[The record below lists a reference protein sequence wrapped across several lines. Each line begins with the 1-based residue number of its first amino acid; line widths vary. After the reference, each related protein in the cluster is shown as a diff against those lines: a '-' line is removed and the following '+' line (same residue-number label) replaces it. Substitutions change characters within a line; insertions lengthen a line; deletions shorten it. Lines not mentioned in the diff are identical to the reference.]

1 MTAIARARSR
11 GPRGRVAASPAI
23 ALSALRSLKF
33 FFGAL
38 SANFFEFVAEFL
50 PIPRHPGGD
59 LQHFRRPRTVVFSS
73 CRGQIGERRPGKV
86 GGQKTLPAKLH
97 EPNSR
102 FFFFFSVSGSRE
114 KEGRAPRSWRT
125 ESIATMSL
133 WVDKH
138 RPRCLDQLRVH
149 SKPARQLQ
157 KLLAG
162 GDCPHLLF
170 YGPSGAGKKT
180 LCLAT
185 LREVGDLYLHPPL
198 RPPPTRALTLDS
210 FLFRSSSGRRWRSFA
225 RSRRLGRSRW
235 VPLPASAPPALD
247 AI

>member
-86 GGQKTLPAKLH
+86 GGQNTLPAKLH
-97 EPNSR
+97 EPSR
-102 FFFFFSVSGSRE
+102 FFF
-114 KEGRAPRSWRT
+114 
-125 ESIATMSL
+125 
-133 WVDKH
+133 
-138 RPRCLDQLRVH
+138 
-149 SKPARQLQ
+149 
-157 KLLAG
+157 
-162 GDCPHLLF
+162 
-170 YGPSGAGKKT
+170 
-180 LCLAT
+180 
-185 LREVGDLYLHPPL
+185 
-198 RPPPTRALTLDS
+198 
-210 FLFRSSSGRRWRSFA
+210 SFA
-225 RSRRLGRSRW
+225 RRPTLFSVHFACEGRDCFA
-235 VPLPASAPPALD
+235 PCLEKNTLASSLCFFLRFVFHRF
-247 AI
+247 

>member
-102 FFFFFSVSGSRE
+102 FFFFFFGF
-114 KEGRAPRSWRT
+114 G
-125 ESIATMSL
+125 
-133 WVDKH
+133 
-138 RPRCLDQLRVH
+138 
-149 SKPARQLQ
+149 
-157 KLLAG
+157 
-162 GDCPHLLF
+162 F
-170 YGPSGAGKKT
+170 AGKGG
-180 LCLAT
+180 A
-185 LREVGDLYLHPPL
+185 RASIVENRIDRHHVAVGRQAPAAVPGSAEGALKASEAAPEAPCRRGLPAPLVL
-198 RPPPTRALTLDS
+198 RPER
-210 FLFRSSSGRRWRSFA
+210 GRQEDA
-225 RSRRLGRSRW
+225 VSRHAQRGG
-235 VPLPASAPPALD
+235 
-247 AI
+247 